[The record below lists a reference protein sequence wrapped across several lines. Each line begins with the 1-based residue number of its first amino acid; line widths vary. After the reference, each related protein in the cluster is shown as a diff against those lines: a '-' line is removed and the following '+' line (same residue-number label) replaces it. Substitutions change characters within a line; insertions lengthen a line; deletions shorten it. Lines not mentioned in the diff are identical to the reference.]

1 MKKSKFLTKIPHS
14 FQTEQNSKILSLS
27 MPSLARTVHC
37 LARTVP
43 KPFPL
48 VYIRYLSLLEFCLA
62 FPVYSRLNSS
72 HGVPADEASCFDVR
86 GGPSKMVHLKIPTGG
101 HFF

>member
-1 MKKSKFLTKIPHS
+1 
-14 FQTEQNSKILSLS
+14 
-27 MPSLARTVHC
+27 MPSLAHTVPC

-48 VYIRYLSLLEFCLA
+48 LYIQYLSLLEFCLA

-72 HGVPADEASCFDVR
+72 RGVPADEASCID
-86 GGPSKMVHLKIPTGG
+86 GWMGWDGWDGWSA
-101 HFF
+101 HFFFYHIL

>member
-1 MKKSKFLTKIPHS
+1 
-14 FQTEQNSKILSLS
+14 
-27 MPSLARTVHC
+27 MPSLAHTVSC

-48 VYIRYLSLLEFCLA
+48 PYSQYLSLLEFCLA

-72 HGVPADEASCFDVR
+72 RGVPADEASCMQSR
-86 GGPSKMVHLKIPTGG
+86 GKVNKKNGLPTEIVGPFLP
-101 HFF
+101 FFHQKS

>member
-1 MKKSKFLTKIPHS
+1 
-14 FQTEQNSKILSLS
+14 
-27 MPSLARTVHC
+27 MPSLAHTVPC

-48 VYIRYLSLLEFCLA
+48 PYIQYLSLLEFCLA

-72 HGVPADEASCFDVR
+72 RGVPADEASCILR
-86 GGPSKMVHLKIPTGG
+86 
-101 HFF
+101 FFTKKTLYEKTATRLDP

>member
-1 MKKSKFLTKIPHS
+1 
-14 FQTEQNSKILSLS
+14 
-27 MPSLARTVHC
+27 MPSLAHTVSC

-48 VYIRYLSLLEFCLA
+48 PYSQYLSLLEFCLA

-72 HGVPADEASCFDVR
+72 RGVPADEASCIGLKNRLNNFTKHEVCWKAIQFSNMKPMMLVR
-86 GGPSKMVHLKIPTGG
+86 SLCWVKKYPSD
-101 HFF
+101 

>member
-1 MKKSKFLTKIPHS
+1 
-14 FQTEQNSKILSLS
+14 
-27 MPSLARTVHC
+27 MPSLAHTVPC

-48 VYIRYLSLLEFCLA
+48 LYIQYLSLLEFCLA

-72 HGVPADEASCFDVR
+72 HGVPADEASCFDGWMVVN
-86 GGPSKMVHLKIPTGG
+86 GGWWWMVVDSEFQKGSLILLKILSDEV
-101 HFF
+101 HNI

>member
-1 MKKSKFLTKIPHS
+1 
-14 FQTEQNSKILSLS
+14 
-27 MPSLARTVHC
+27 MPSLAHTVPC

-48 VYIRYLSLLEFCLA
+48 LYIQYLSLLEFCLA

-72 HGVPADEASCFDVR
+72 RGVPADEASCSDGLVM
-86 GGPSKMVHLKIPTGG
+86 GNG
-101 HFF
+101 

>member
-1 MKKSKFLTKIPHS
+1 
-14 FQTEQNSKILSLS
+14 
-27 MPSLARTVHC
+27 MPSLAHTVPC

-48 VYIRYLSLLEFCLA
+48 PYIQYLSLLEFCLA

-72 HGVPADEASCFDVR
+72 RGVPADEASCFDVC
-86 GGPSKMVHLKIPTGG
+86 GAPSKMVHLKFPTGG
-101 HFF
+101 HFLKFT